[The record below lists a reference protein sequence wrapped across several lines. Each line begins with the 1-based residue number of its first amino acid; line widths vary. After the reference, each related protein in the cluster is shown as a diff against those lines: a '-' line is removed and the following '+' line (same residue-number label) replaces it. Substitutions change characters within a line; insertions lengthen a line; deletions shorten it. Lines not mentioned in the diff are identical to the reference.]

1 MTTTLTARSPE
12 DVLAMVPVV
21 LGFVPDDSV
30 VMLTFG
36 AFRTFHARVDLP
48 PPGPATTAVVES
60 LLEPALAHGVQ
71 RVVFVLYSEE
81 ALRAERVASRLV
93 RDFRRSGVEVVDAL
107 RADGRRWFPLLRG
120 RRSRPATG
128 TPYDVSAHP
137 FAAQA
142 VLDGRVTLASRAEL
156 AASVATDADRAER
169 VAGAIAGDGSEQR
182 PEWVRATVLRHASA
196 GTVPSDL
203 EAGRLLRA
211 VGADPAARDAAWM
224 GLARSDARSHVALW
238 TDLLRRAPEAHVPAA
253 AALLGLVAWLAGHGA
268 LAWCAVDRARTV
280 EPGHPLAMLVAEL
293 LESAFPPSEWEE
305 VWAVRDPA

>member
-1 MTTTLTARSPE
+1 MTTTLTARNPE

-36 AFRTFHARVDLP
+36 ALQTFHARVDLP

-60 LLEPALAHGVQ
+60 LLGPALAHGVQ
-71 RVVFVLYSEE
+71 RVVFVLYGEE
-81 ALRAERVASRLV
+81 ARPAEQVAARLV
-93 RDFRRSGVEVVDAL
+93 RDFRRAGVEVVDVL

-156 AASVATDADRAER
+156 ASSIASDPDRVGE
-169 VAGAIAGDGSEQR
+169 VAGAVAADGSTPG

-211 VGADPAARDAAWM
+211 VGADTAARDAAWT
-224 GLARSDARSHVALW
+224 GVTRSDAGGHVDLW
-238 TDLLRRAPEAHVPAA
+238 TDLLRRAPDPLVPAA
-253 AALLGLVAWLAGHGA
+253 AGILGLVAWLAGHGA
-268 LAWCAVDRARTV
+268 LAWCAVDRARAV

-305 VWAVRDPA
+305 VWAMPDPA

>member
-36 AFRTFHARVDLP
+36 AFQTFHARVDLP
-48 PPGPATTAVVES
+48 PPGSATTAVVES
-60 LLEPALAHGVQ
+60 LLGPALAHGVQ

-156 AASVATDADRAER
+156 AASVATDADRVER
-169 VAGAIAGDGSEQR
+169 VAEAIAGDGSGQR

-211 VGADPAARDAAWM
+211 VGADPAARDAAWR
-224 GLARSDARSHVALW
+224 GVARSDAQDHVALW
-238 TDLLRRAPEAHVPAA
+238 TDLVRRAPEEQVPAA
-253 AALLGLVAWLAGHGA
+253 ASLLGLVAWLAGHGA
-268 LAWCAVDRARTV
+268 LAWCAVDRARAV
-280 EPGHPLAMLVAEL
+280 APGHPLAMLVAEL

-305 VWAVRDPA
+305 VWAMPDPA